1 MSDLTPTQMGNRI
14 ANSLTGYIAH
24 IPGSVSCR
32 HCELAQEIADAL
44 RAVEQATWKEAAKS
58 LEARST
64 CPEDCGCPDRK
75 LAAEFRVRTVTVAM
89 RTSRMK
95 SGWQETGAGSG
106 DVRSLDR

>member
-44 RAVEQATWKEAAKS
+44 RAVEQATERWVWEKAAI
-58 LEARST
+58 EIYNRHVNT
-64 CPEDCGCPDRK
+64 CRYLLATSREPCPCESIMPTYDEFRR
-75 LAAEFRVRTVTVAM
+75 LAA
-89 RTSRMK
+89 
-95 SGWQETGAGSG
+95 GGG
-106 DVRSLDR
+106 